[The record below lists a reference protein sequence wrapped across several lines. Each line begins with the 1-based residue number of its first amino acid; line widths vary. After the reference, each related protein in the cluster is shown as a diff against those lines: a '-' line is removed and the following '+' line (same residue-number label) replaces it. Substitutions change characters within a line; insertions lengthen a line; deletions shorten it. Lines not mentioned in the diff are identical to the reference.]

1 MSKEHSE
8 LPQLVHEAIS
18 RAEIPLFSAE
28 PYVDSQAAAKFL
40 RVGARTLNEMARRG
54 IVPAYPWG
62 VGKQRKT
69 WRFRVSE
76 LDAWMRSRVQSKSR
90 SLLPEMEGK

>member
-1 MSKEHSE
+1 MGS
-8 LPQLVHEAIS
+8 VHGVAD
-18 RAEIPLFSAE
+18 RAEIPVSSTE
-28 PYVDSQAAAKFL
+28 PYVDSQAAARFL
-40 RVGARTLNEMARRG
+40 HVGARTLNEMARRG

-76 LDAWMRSRVQSKSR
+76 LDAWMKSRVQSKGR
-90 SLLPEMEGK
+90 SLLPVKEGK

>member
-1 MSKEHSE
+1 MGN
-8 LPQLVHEAIS
+8 VHEVIN
-18 RAEIPLFSAE
+18 RAEIPVSSAE

-40 RVGARTLNEMARRG
+40 HVGARTLNEMARKG

-62 VGKQRKT
+62 VGMQRKT

-76 LDAWMRSRVQSKSR
+76 LDAWIRRRVQSKGR
-90 SLLPEMEGK
+90 SLLPAKEESEKNK